1 MNEPRADA
9 QDSKP
14 WQVTTPLPLGSPS
27 QSPATLD
34 DVVRRYREA
43 VAAAPAEDPLK
54 GLEVSEIDS
63 DSTFD
68 RLFGPGPADGKA

>member
-9 QDSKP
+9 QDSRP
-14 WQVTTPLPLGSPS
+14 WQITTPLPLTSDS

-34 DVVRRYREA
+34 QVVRRYCEA
-43 VAAAPAEDPLK
+43 AAAAPAEDPLK
-54 GLEVSEIDS
+54 GLDVSEIDS

-68 RLFGPGPADGKA
+68 RLFGPKPAASKA